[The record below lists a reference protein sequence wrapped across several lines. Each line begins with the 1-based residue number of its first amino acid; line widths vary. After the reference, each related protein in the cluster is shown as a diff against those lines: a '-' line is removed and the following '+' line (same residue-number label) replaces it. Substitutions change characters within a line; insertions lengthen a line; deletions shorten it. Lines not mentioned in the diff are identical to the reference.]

1 MPILTTFIQYGAE
14 SSSQNNSAKRNKN
27 LPTFK
32 EELKLSPFAY
42 SMILCRNPQQLNQ
55 KSVRLINEFKKVAG
69 HKIYINKSLELLN
82 TNNKVS
88 GREIKNTIPL
98 TITPKRTKYLG
109 INLSKEVKDVY
120 TKSIRQW

>member
-55 KSVRLINEFKKVAG
+55 KTIRLINEFKKVAG

-109 INLSKEVKDVY
+109 INLSKEAKDVY
-120 TKSIRQW
+120 TKSIRQ